1 MSSTNRNRRNAH
13 RDEEAASLLMEDKNN
28 EIIDELDSKIS
39 LLKRGATELRGIIT
53 EDDRKLND
61 IEHLMD
67 NASNFLTQSMQKFDV
82 MTKKGGA
89 KMTCYLAC
97 FIFAVF
103 FLFYWMLSRK
113 WS

>member
-1 MSSTNRNRRNAH
+1 MLSV
-13 RDEEAASLLMEDKNN
+13 LCLIQN

-39 LLKRGATELRGIIT
+39 QLKRGASELRGIIT
-53 EDDRKLND
+53 EDDRRLND

-67 NASNFLTQSMQKFDV
+67 NASGFLTQSMQKFDV
-82 MTKKGGA
+82 MMKTGGTKT
-89 KMTCYLAC
+89 TCYLAC

-103 FLFYWMLSRK
+103 ILFYWMLSRK